1 MGFLQIQFQN
11 QSSPPSQTTLWPFP
25 LHTPTSFQPLSEIIS
40 SLICLIL
47 MSAWPPL
54 VKDRASCPALDW
66 WWESVELY
74 ALCQSV
80 SQWVSQSVSPHTQT
94 HTHSW
99 GTGAAGPDEE
109 EIERCGKLPDPTERH
124 NGSARPGG
132 VPQGPRRGVSSSG
145 LEGQKRL
152 LTHCAHE
159 SRWKDSLPVAVVFVC
174 VCFLGV
180 VCFF

>member
-1 MGFLQIQFQN
+1 MPGKASLCGL
-11 QSSPPSQTTLWPFP
+11 SDLKGCRVGVST
-25 LHTPTSFQPLSEIIS
+25 HT
-40 SLICLIL
+40 
-47 MSAWPPL
+47 
-54 VKDRASCPALDW
+54 DRC
-66 WWESVELY
+66 
-74 ALCQSV
+74 
-80 SQWVSQSVSPHTQT
+80 
-94 HTHSW
+94 THSW

-145 LEGQKRL
+145 QEGQKRL

-174 VCFLGV
+174 VCWLLPPPLLQGARV
-180 VCFF
+180 SDLISPDLSRRTYSSVWLRLMCLWR